1 MLNGLWNHQQNN
13 YPKEKVMLYGFT
25 GCDCSS
31 SRKDEERSYVLKVV
45 AYIEVDACCEQV
57 ARDANYELADADD
70 WEIVDVEEA

>member
-1 MLNGLWNHQQNN
+1 
-13 YPKEKVMLYGFT
+13 MLYGFT

-45 AYIEVDACCEQV
+45 AYIEVGACCEQV
-57 ARDANYELADADD
+57 ARGADYELADADD

>member
-31 SRKDEERSYVLKVV
+31 SRKDEDRSYVLKVV